1 MTPDSVGPFSR
12 PILVERTLKTGQ
24 PVTVEA
30 NEEER
35 AALARDFGL
44 PAIARLTGTFR
55 LSGSLHRLQVTGTVE
70 AAVTQTCSVSLEPFD
85 GTVSEEVD
93 VDFAAPDAFAGTPA
107 EDADIP
113 DPIVNGRIDLGS
125 LAAEFLALGLDPYP
139 RKPGVAF
146 EPPSED
152 EEQKPFAALQGL
164 KDQKPGQEPGND
176 G

>member
-12 PILVERTLKTGQ
+12 PILVERTVRAGQ

-44 PAIARLTGTFR
+44 PGITRLSGTFR

-70 AAVTQTCSVSLEPFD
+70 STLTQTCVVTLEPFD
-85 GTVSEEVD
+85 TTVSEEVD
-93 VDFAAPDAFAGTPA
+93 VDFADQDAFAGTPA

-146 EPPSED
+146 EPPAD
-152 EEQKPFAALQGL
+152 AGEETPFAALQTL
-164 KDQKPGQEPGND
+164 KGDEA
-176 G
+176 

>member
-12 PILVERTLKTGQ
+12 PILVERTLRTGQ

-30 NEEER
+30 GEEER

-44 PAIARLTGTFR
+44 PGIARLVATFR

-70 AAVTQTCSVSLEPFD
+70 SALTQTCVVTLEPFD
-85 GTVSEEVD
+85 TTVSEEVD
-93 VDFAAPDAFAGTPA
+93 VDFADQDAFAGTAA
-107 EDADIP
+107 EDAEIP

-146 EPPSED
+146 EAPAD
-152 EEQKPFAALQGL
+152 AGEETPFAALQTL
-164 KDQKPGQEPGND
+164 KGHEA
-176 G
+176 